1 MTLRKRIKSRFK
13 LTLRR
18 FGMLCKRTQSSS
30 KRIRITKTLWPD
42 GTVTKHDR
50 ITEQPLNESNTFE
63 TELHIWKEIH
73 KDVNK
78 SKTNK

>member
-18 FGMLCKRTQSSS
+18 FGMLCRKSKPKT
-30 KRIRITKTLWPD
+30 KRIRIAKTINPD
-42 GTVTKHDR
+42 GT
-50 ITEQPLNESNTFE
+50 ITEHEKLEQQPIFEGNTFE

-73 KDVNK
+73 KDTTK
-78 SKTNK
+78 